1 MPNEPNRAGGS
12 LLRIGD
18 SGRQASRMSELRLPN
33 DANVVAMEMHDG
45 GSEST
50 EVDVNVF

>member
-33 DANVVAMEMHDG
+33 GPNGVPVEACHG
-45 GSEST
+45 GSEIA
-50 EVDVNVF
+50 EVDVNV